1 MDKNL
6 IRVSKSPFGAAVF
19 FVQKKDGSLRLV
31 TNYWALNAVTI
42 KNRYPLPLISEL
54 LDQLSGA
61 SIFSKIDLT
70 AGYNQVRVA
79 NNDIT
84 KTAFRTKYIAYKSV
98 VMNFGMTNA
107 PSTFVT
113 LMNLV
118 FRSLIGKSV
127 VIYLDNIIV
136 FSKSKA
142 QHKVD
147 LRNVLNILCDNQLYA
162 KPSKC
167 QFYEKSLT
175 FLGHIISASGIKPNP
190 EKIKAIVELPR
201 PTNILGLQSFLGLV
215 AFVRKFI
222 PNCSKLIAPLTALLK
237 KGVKFKWNFERE
249 ENL

>member
-1 MDKNL
+1 
-6 IRVSKSPFGAAVF
+6 
-19 FVQKKDGSLRLV
+19 
-31 TNYWALNAVTI
+31 
-42 KNRYPLPLISEL
+42 
-54 LDQLSGA
+54 
-61 SIFSKIDLT
+61 
-70 AGYNQVRVA
+70 
-79 NNDIT
+79 
-84 KTAFRTKYIAYKSV
+84 
-98 VMNFGMTNA
+98 MTNA

-118 FRSLIGKSV
+118 FWSLIGKSV

-147 LRNVLNILCDNQLYA
+147 LRNVLNILRDNQLYA

-201 PTNILGLQSFLGLV
+201 PTKLLGLQTFLGLV

-222 PNCSKLIAPLTALLK
+222 PNCSNLIAPLTALLK
-237 KGVKFKWNFERE
+237 KGVKFKWNFKRE
-249 ENL
+249 KNF

>member
-1 MDKNL
+1 MPSNQLSSFKC
-6 IRVSKSPFGAAVF
+6 
-19 FVQKKDGSLRLV
+19 
-31 TNYWALNAVTI
+31 VTI

-79 NNDIT
+79 NNDIP
-84 KTAFRTKYIAYKSV
+84 KTAFRTKYGAYKSV

-113 LMNLV
+113 LMNSV
-118 FRSLIGKSV
+118 FQSLIGKSV

-142 QHKVD
+142 QHKLD
-147 LRNVLNILCDNQLYA
+147 LRNVLNILRDNQLYA

-175 FLGHIISASGIKPNP
+175 FLGHIISASGIKPTL
-190 EKIKAIVELPR
+190 KRLKQLW
-201 PTNILGLQSFLGLV
+201 
-215 AFVRKFI
+215 
-222 PNCSKLIAPLTALLK
+222 NCPALLIYL
-237 KGVKFKWNFERE
+237 GYNHSWV
-249 ENL
+249 